1 MEDVL
6 LYFCNNSAKRTKG
19 KHDIVNNCSSTN
31 DMLVT
36 RNPSNH
42 ARKPRLVDVFQY
54 NLQPNEA
61 TLSNLFNE
69 QFGIAI
75 MRAERGG

>member
-1 MEDVL
+1 MC
-6 LYFCNNSAKRTKG
+6 FCTFAITAQRTKG
-19 KHDIVNNCSSTN
+19 KHGIINNNCSSTN

-54 NLQPNEA
+54 NLQPKEA
-61 TLSNLFNE
+61 TLSNLINE
-69 QFGIAI
+69 QF
-75 MRAERGG
+75 